1 MDSGI
6 PAAEGSSS
14 RTPAQ
19 PRCPVCAG
27 TGYQILED
35 REHGRSTARVCACRR
50 TRRIED
56 LLRLS
61 RIPRRYTA
69 CEFATFESQDSSQ
82 ESALAQTRAFVD
94 SYTVLKVQ
102 EEADV
107 GLLFLGPPGVGKT
120 HLAVAALRSLILEQG
135 VPGLFIDFRDL
146 IKELQASYDPVAQT
160 SEMEILRPLLQTEVL
175 VLDDMGAARVTEWV
189 RDLIGHIVNS
199 RYNERKATLL
209 TTNLADDAGSG
220 AAKRPASSGE
230 GAPSTSRIPNERA
243 SLADRIGEPIRSR
256 LHEMCITL
264 RLSGEDYRVKLKA
277 SNRQRLK

>member
-1 MDSGI
+1 
-6 PAAEGSSS
+6 
-14 RTPAQ
+14 
-19 PRCPVCAG
+19 V
-27 TGYQILED
+27 ED
-35 REHGRSTARVCACRR
+35 RQRKRSTARVCECRR
-50 TRRIED
+50 TRRTED
-56 LLRLS
+56 LLRLC

-69 CEFATFESQDSSQ
+69 CEFVSFDPQDSSQ
-82 ESALAQTRAFVD
+82 ESARAQTRAFVD

-175 VLDDMGAARVTEWV
+175 VLDDLGAARVTEWV

-199 RYNERKATLL
+199 RYNERKATIL
-209 TTNLADDAGSG
+209 TTNLADESSAS
-220 AAKRPASSGE
+220 APKRPSSGGD
-230 GAPSTSRIPNERA
+230 GAHPQARLLSEKA
-243 SLADRIGEPIRSR
+243 SLSDRIGDPIRSR

-264 RLSGEDYRVKLKA
+264 RLNGEDYRVKLKA